1 MRFVASSEQ
10 DSTFFIDY
18 QDIVEIQKIKFINP
32 LAFADDDLQYQQ
44 DYMWLLMIQ
53 IDLSAVNGI
62 SAISNAKDPRTETYA
77 QVTTDHRIIKRS

>member
-10 DSTFFIDY
+10 DSTFFVNY

-62 SAISNAKDPRTETYA
+62 SAIFNAKDPRTETYA
-77 QVTTDHRIIKRS
+77 